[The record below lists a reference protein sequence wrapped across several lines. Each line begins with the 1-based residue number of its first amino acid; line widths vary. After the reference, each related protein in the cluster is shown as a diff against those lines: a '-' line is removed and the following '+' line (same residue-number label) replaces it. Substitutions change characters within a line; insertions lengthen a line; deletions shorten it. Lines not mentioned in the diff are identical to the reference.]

1 MVKVYKGTPKEL
13 EKASKNVTGLFE
25 KREKQKGK
33 TTIRHE
39 VVIEGSMMY
48 VAMIQTS
55 LGTSNKKL
63 KDDVEKIKK
72 KDEE

>member
-1 MVKVYKGTPKEL
+1 VYKGTPKEL
-13 EKASKNVTGLFE
+13 EKASKNLVELFG

-33 TTIRHE
+33 TTVRHE

-55 LGTSNKKL
+55 LGTTTKKL
-63 KDDVEKIKK
+63 KEDVKEMK
-72 KDEE
+72 KDKNEE

>member
-1 MVKVYKGTPKEL
+1 MYKGTPKEL
-13 EKASKNVTGLFE
+13 EKASKNLVELFG

-33 TTIRHE
+33 TTVRHE

-55 LGTSNKKL
+55 LGTTTKKL
-63 KDDVEKIKK
+63 KEDVKEMK
-72 KDEE
+72 KDKNEE